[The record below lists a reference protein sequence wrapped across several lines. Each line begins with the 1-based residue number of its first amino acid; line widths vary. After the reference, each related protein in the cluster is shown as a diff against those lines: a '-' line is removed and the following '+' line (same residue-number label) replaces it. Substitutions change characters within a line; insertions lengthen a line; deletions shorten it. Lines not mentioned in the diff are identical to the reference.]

1 MADDVTLEPMAS
13 SEGSSASIL
22 LNMESMIKS
31 TITSLNLL
39 EVELD
44 KHQSML
50 NAIFEQDATFQ
61 EHSAKVKEATKIR
74 NATKQEILKQ
84 TQAAQLNEKVKSMK
98 SEIKEQKSSLSD
110 YLREYQRMSGVSE
123 IESEDGELME
133 IVYTAKLVRRSSNS
147 KYQKSP

>member
-1 MADDVTLEPMAS
+1 MDENTTQEPAQTAS
-13 SEGSSASIL
+13 STSNASIL
-22 LNMESMIKS
+22 LNMEGMIKS

-50 NAIFEQDATFQ
+50 NAIFEQDTTYQ

-84 TQAAQLNEKVKSMK
+84 PQAAELNEKVKNMR
-98 SEIKEQKSSLSD
+98 SEIKEQKDSLSD
-110 YLREYQRMSGVSE
+110 YLREYQRMSGLTE
-123 IESEDGELME
+123 IESEDGEMMK
-133 IVYTAKLVRRSSNS
+133 IVNTPRLVRHSSRG
-147 KYQKSP
+147 